1 VTSRPPSGI
10 PEGVV
15 GARASA
21 YDGRMLLSARKRLA
35 LGVGFAT
42 LVAVGAASLSVSF
55 AQTPTATAD
64 DPVVARIG
72 DREVHASSIK
82 RALAGVPAFELAAL
96 GTTKLDILKKYVDEA
111 MVREE
116 LLAIAAKNKGALDDR
131 SVGMQLRKAAA
142 GMLVRK
148 TLAALGGRDAVPM
161 SEVQAYYE
169 QHKAEYQT
177 PERVRIAHIVVAN
190 KADADAVLAK
200 VLADPTREGW
210 AKLCADTSL
219 DPNTKRTAGDL
230 GFVSADGRSSEPK
243 VVVPKK
249 LAEVAFTLKD
259 GDIAK
264 EPVQTEAGWH
274 VLWRRGSVP
283 ALVRTVEM
291 EEPTIRELL
300 FEKKQQDAY
309 KSLLEKLRTQT
320 PVEIDEELIPIPTIE
335 VGPRPVPKK

>member
-1 VTSRPPSGI
+1 
-10 PEGVV
+10 
-15 GARASA
+15 
-21 YDGRMLLSARKRLA
+21 MLLSVRKKVA
-35 LGVGFAT
+35 LGLAIV
-42 LVAVGAASLSVSF
+42 VAVGAGSISF
-55 AQTPTATAD
+55 AQTPAPLVD

-72 DREVHASSIK
+72 DREVHASTIK

-131 SVGMQLRKAAA
+131 SVGMQLRKATA
-142 GMLVRK
+142 GVLVRK
-148 TLAALGGRDAVPM
+148 TIAALGGRESVPK
-161 SEVQAYYE
+161 SEVEAYYQ
-169 QHKAEYQT
+169 QHLAEYQT
-177 PERVRIAHIVVAN
+177 PERVRIAHIVVAS

-210 AKLCADTSL
+210 AKLCAETSL

-249 LAEVAFTLKD
+249 LAEAAFTLKD
-259 GDIAK
+259 GDIDKA
-264 EPVQTEAGWH
+264 PVQTEAGWH

-283 ALVRTVEM
+283 ALTRTLEM

-300 FEKKQQDAY
+300 FEKKQQDTY
-309 KSLLEKLRTQT
+309 KSLVERLRTQT
-320 PVEIDEELIPIPTIE
+320 PVEIDEELIPIPTID

>member
-1 VTSRPPSGI
+1 
-10 PEGVV
+10 
-15 GARASA
+15 
-21 YDGRMLLSARKRLA
+21 MLSARKRLGMA
-35 LGVGFAT
+35 AAMV
-42 LVAVGAASLSVSF
+42 VAVAAGSLSLSF
-55 AQTPTATAD
+55 AQTPTASVD

-72 DREVHASSIK
+72 DREVHASTIK
-82 RALAGVPAFELAAL
+82 RALSGVPAFELNAL
-96 GTTKLDILKKYVDEA
+96 GTTKFDILKKYVDEA

-131 SVGMQLRKAAA
+131 SVDMQLRKAAA
-142 GMLVRK
+142 GVLVRK
-148 TLAALGGRDAVPM
+148 TIAALGGSTAVPM
-161 SEVQAYYE
+161 SEVQAYYDE
-169 QHKAEYQT
+169 HKAEYQT
-177 PERVRIAHIVVAN
+177 PERVRVAHIVVAS
-190 KADADAVLAK
+190 KADADAVLGK

-230 GFVSADGRSSEPK
+230 GWVSADGRSSEPK

-274 VLWRRGSVP
+274 VLWRKGSVP
-283 ALVRTVEM
+283 ALVRTVES
-291 EEPTIRELL
+291 EAATIRELL
-300 FEKKQQDAY
+300 FEKKQQEAY

-320 PVEIDEELIPIPTIE
+320 PVEIDEELIPIPTID

>member
-1 VTSRPPSGI
+1 MQI
-10 PEGVV
+10 W
-15 GARASA
+15 
-21 YDGRMLLSARKRLA
+21 ARKRLVA
-35 LGVGFAT
+35 AT
-42 LVAVGAASLSVSF
+42 MIVAVAAGSMSLSF
-55 AQTPTATAD
+55 AQTPTMGD

-72 DREVHASSIK
+72 DREVHASTIK

-96 GTTKLDILKKYVDEA
+96 GTTKFDILKKYVDEA

-116 LLAIAAKNKGALDDR
+116 LLAIAAKNRGALDDR
-131 SVGMQLRKAAA
+131 AVGMQLRKASA
-142 GMLVRK
+142 GVLVRK
-148 TLAALGGRDAVPM
+148 SLAALGGREGIPIA
-161 SEVQAYYE
+161 EVQAYYE

-177 PERVRIAHIVVAN
+177 PERVRIAHIVVAT

-200 VLADPTREGW
+200 VLSDPTREGW

-230 GFVSADGRSSEPK
+230 GFVSVDGRSSEPK

-283 ALVRTVEM
+283 PLVRTLEM

-300 FEKKQQDAY
+300 FEKKQQDTY
-309 KSLLEKLRTQT
+309 KSLLEKLRAQT
-320 PVEIDEELIPIPTIE
+320 PVEIDEELIPIPTID